1 MQRRE
6 RRPKTRYCDDCDA
19 DSRHTEIFMSVYWGD
34 MRLCEDCIEANEDVC
49 DSKWEP
55 MWGPD
60 DD

>member
-1 MQRRE
+1 
-6 RRPKTRYCDDCDA
+6 
-19 DSRHTEIFMSVYWGD
+19 MSVYWGD